1 MNCKNTLTAPLVG
14 AAAILTFAALAQAA
28 GNNFE
33 CNWHTIDAG
42 GGTSTG
48 GAPGNEFQLS
58 GTIGQHDAGEMT
70 GSNFS
75 LTGGFWAIG
84 ADPGFVCVGDF
95 VSNAT
100 FQPPPDGNV
109 DGADLAFLL
118 GEWGPNP
125 GSPADMVDSTTFQP
139 PPDGVV
145 DAADLAVLLGA
156 WGACE

>member
-1 MNCKNTLTAPLVG
+1 VNRRLSFAVSAG
-14 AAAILTFAALAQAA
+14 AVAMFVNMASVHAA
-28 GNNFE
+28 GSGFE
-33 CNWHTIDAG
+33 LAWHTIDCG
-42 GGTSTG
+42 GGTSTN
-48 GAPGNEFQLS
+48 ATFELT

-84 ADPGFVCVGDF
+84 FDPGFVCVGDF

-125 GSPADMVDSTTFQP
+125 GSPADLVDNTTFQP